1 MNKVYGVFHLYD
13 EDGGFGDAIRQK
25 ELICIFDSEEKANAF
40 KEKYQNP
47 HEYSKPYDMLY
58 CGELRVEELPTTYN
72 EQDFW
77 WRDNEDTEEEEW
89 HRQVMEEMT
98 TQQLMEQ
105 EPELFEV

>member
-13 EDGGFGDAIRQK
+13 EDGGFGDAIREK

-47 HEYSKPYDMLY
+47 HGYSKPYDMLY
-58 CGELRVEELPTTYN
+58 CGELEVRELPTTYD
-72 EQDFW
+72 ETEFW

>member
-25 ELICIFDSEEKANAF
+25 ELICIFDSKEKANAF

-47 HEYSKPYDMLY
+47 HEYSEPYDMLY
-58 CGELRVEELPTTYN
+58 CGELQVEELPTTYN
-72 EQDFW
+72 EKDFW
-77 WRDNEDTEEEEW
+77 WRDNETEEEEW